1 MEMEKIDLRL
11 LGNSSA
17 TFHVLDVRSDGKGS
31 W

>member
-1 MEMEKIDLRL
+1 MEMKIDLRL

-17 TFHVLDVRSDGKGS
+17 SFHVLDVRSDGKSS